1 MQNPNLPTKSEIYK
15 PRNIQ
20 YEQSFIQMNIYKP
33 PPKNNDL
40 ITTQTNENVNQTEE
54 NLFKNNNQ
62 LSIDEIRDNSN
73 NYPLTENRNRN
84 AHTDAIIV
92 EKTTVFYKSVNPNM
106 NNVNKGNFVQNN
118 VDNMAYQQQ
127 NVGVVGVVQNQPQP
141 QIIVHNYCEPEE
153 KTDCE
158 DIVCCI
164 LLIIYYLYCFVFIIL
179 FYIIACVF
187 GCETEDSCFYCCI
200 HGLCFK
206 RKKRRS
212 NKCCIIY

>member
-127 NVGVVGVVQNQPQP
+127 ADQLGLHDSVRCNPLAKDISIKYVESSIFVLSSRFEGFPLVMGEVMRCGLPIVSFACPCGPRDIINNGVDGILCNNGD
-141 QIIVHNYCEPEE
+141 IY
-153 KTDCE
+153 E
-158 DIVCCI
+158 DD
-164 LLIIYYLYCFVFIIL
+164 YKM
-179 FYIIACVF
+179 
-187 GCETEDSCFYCCI
+187 E
-200 HGLCFK
+200 
-206 RKKRRS
+206 
-212 NKCCIIY
+212 